1 MGSYRRGKANSGDL
15 DILISTT
22 DGTSHIGLLG
32 KLLEKLTAQRPG
44 EAGRG
49 ERIIA
54 HTLTWEPHGHLYCI
68 LPTLQEARIL
78 HG

>member
-32 KLLEKLTAQRPG
+32 KLLEKLTAQRPD

-54 HTLTWEPHGHLYCI
+54 HTLTWDASDQVIRNH
-68 LPTLQEARIL
+68 A
-78 HG
+78 